1 MSKDSIEQQLV
12 KDLDTATKAYK
23 INFKKTT
30 KPPRIGKLK
39 PSAESIA
46 DLKAKFQAT
55 LKGAA
60 KQGMGVTQRGLEQD
74 LVGALRDEVW
84 LWNGTTQRQNGTTAG
99 SPRNIVDMG
108 RLMNSLS
115 WTKSAA
121 NANGYKLTG
130 KYSAPYATQVHYG
143 AYVRPYGNSNATA
156 VWTPGRPWVEGVL
169 RGNKGVV
176 DPYDF
181 RGDYLAAVKD
191 VWKMVTV

>member
-1 MSKDSIEQQLV
+1 MSDPLEQQLLAG
-12 KDLDTATKAYK
+12 LDQATKAYK
-23 INFKKTT
+23 MKFKKTT
-30 KPPRIGKLK
+30 KPPKIGKLK
-39 PSAESIA
+39 PTAESIA

-55 LKGAA
+55 LKGAS
-60 KQGMGVTQRGLEQD
+60 KQAMGVTQRGLEQD
-74 LVGALRDEVW
+74 LVGAMRDEVW
-84 LWNGTTQRQNGTTAG
+84 LWSGTTQRMNGRTVG

-108 RLMNSLS
+108 RLLNSLT

-121 NANGYKLTG
+121 NASGYKLTG

-143 AYVRPYGNSNATA
+143 AYVRPYGNSNAAA
-156 VWTPGRPWVEGVL
+156 VWTPGRPWVDGVL

-191 VWKMVTV
+191 VWQKATI